1 MQTYLHKIL
10 NNCAE
15 VSYHSLQKNEVQFSL
30 RQRLEMKI
38 HITFCKCCRNFI
50 KQSNILD
57 RKLKLYK
64 DKMQQSS
71 DVKAPKLLKDKLE
84 KIISDNM

>member
-30 RQRLEMKI
+30 LQRVEMKV

-50 KQSNILD
+50 KQSLILD
-57 RKLKLYK
+57 QKMELYK
-64 DKMQQSS
+64 KNLQQSS
-71 DVKAPKLLKDKLE
+71 DIKASKHLKDKLE
-84 KIISDNM
+84 KIISDNL